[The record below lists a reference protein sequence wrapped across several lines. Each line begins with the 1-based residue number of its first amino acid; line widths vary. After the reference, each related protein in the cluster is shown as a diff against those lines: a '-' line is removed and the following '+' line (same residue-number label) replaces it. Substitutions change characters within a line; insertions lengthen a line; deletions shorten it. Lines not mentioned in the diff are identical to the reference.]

1 MSLIRRA
8 AFAVTLIV
16 AALTLRAVEYS
27 SELNITYCNVDGREL
42 KLNAFLPKGIDKPAP
57 VMVDIH
63 GGWWEGGAKA
73 MSIEHMWGGG
83 NLAPIAMDRGIAFFS
98 IDYRLAKPGAV
109 TPEEWKQGGFP
120 EEIRDCRNAIRF
132 IRKNAARFNIDPE
145 RIGCFGGSAGSHL
158 SAMCAVVP
166 EDFDDGGPTEELK
179 GVSAK
184 VCNAFSF
191 VGPWD
196 FVDQWND
203 APNDVLPDGTFR
215 KAPGIKVDKDGK
227 VMLDKN
233 GRPMQMQDD
242 ARPRHR
248 RNFKGI
254 IPDTEEHKALYR
266 KMSPIGHVRKDVA
279 PLLICDGELDPI
291 VPGVPGKSIHEKF
304 QAVGADTTYWMS
316 PKAGHAFPSGEGF
329 PKVLGDFL
337 DRTLKLK

>member
-1 MSLIRRA
+1 MSLIPRFAFAAALVVA
-8 AFAVTLIV
+8 AF
-16 AALTLRAVEYS
+16 TLRAVEYS
-27 SELNITYCNVDGREL
+27 SELNITYCTVDGREL

-63 GGWWEGGAKA
+63 GGWWEGGAK
-73 MSIEHMWGGG
+73 SNSPEQMWGGRRAE
-83 NLAPIAMDRGIAFFS
+83 LAPIAMGKGIAFFS
-98 IDYRLAKPGAV
+98 IDYRLAKSGAV
-109 TPEEWKQGGFP
+109 TPDQYKEGGFP

-166 EDFDDGGPTEELK
+166 EDFDDGGPTDDLK
-179 GVSAK
+179 GISAK

-196 FVDQWND
+196 FVQQWNE
-203 APNDVLPDGTFR
+203 APDDVNADGTFR
-215 KAPGIKVDKDGK
+215 KADGNIKH
-227 VMLDKN
+227 
-233 GRPMQMQDD
+233 D

-254 IPDTEEHKALYR
+254 IPDTDEHKALYR
-266 KMSPIGHVRKDVA
+266 KMSPIGHIRKDVA

-291 VPGVPGKSIHEKF
+291 VPGLHGKIIHAKF
-304 QAVGADTTYWMS
+304 QEVGADTTYWMS
-316 PKAGHAFPSGEGF
+316 PKAGHAFPSGDGF
-329 PKVLGDFL
+329 PKVLSDFL

>member
-1 MSLIRRA
+1 MILIHRV
-8 AFAVTLIV
+8 AVIAVFLC
-16 AALTLRAVEYS
+16 ACALRATEYDIQKD
-27 SELNITYCNVDGREL
+27 ITYCTVENKDGKKFEL
-42 KLNAFLPKGIDKPAP
+42 KFNAFLPKGIDKPAP

-63 GGWWEGGAKA
+63 GGWWEGGKKSD
-73 MSIEHMWGGG
+73 SIIGMWGGPV
-83 NLAPIAMDRGIAFFS
+83 LSKIATDRGIAFFS
-98 IDYRLAKPGAV
+98 IDYRLGKD
-109 TPEEWKQGGFP
+109 GGFP

-132 IRKNAARFNIDPE
+132 IRKNAAKFNIDPE

-166 EDFDDGGPTEELK
+166 EDFDDGGPTEDLK

-196 FVDQWND
+196 FVEQWNE
-203 APNDVLPDGTFR
+203 APDDVNPDGTFR
-215 KAPGIKVDKDGK
+215 PANPKIR
-227 VMLDKN
+227 N
-233 GRPMQMQDD
+233 D

-279 PLLICDGELDPI
+279 PLLICDGEIDDV
-291 VPGVPGKSIHEKF
+291 VPGHPGQSITEKF
-304 QAVGADTTYWMS
+304 KAVGADATYWMS
-316 PKAGHAFPSGEGF
+316 PKIGHAFPGGEGF
-329 PKVLGDFL
+329 EKVLADFL
-337 DRTLKLK
+337 DRTLKIK

>member
-1 MSLIRRA
+1 MARLALFFSVVFA
-8 AFAVTLIV
+8 AVLYAGD
-16 AALTLRAVEYS
+16 AAQIADPNFGYKV
-27 SELNITYCNVDGREL
+27 ELNIAYCTLENGKEL
-42 KLNAFLPKGIDKPAP
+42 KLNAFIPPEAKAPTP

-63 GGWWEGGAKA
+63 GGWWEGGSKSATL
-73 MSIEHMWGGG
+73 MRTWGGREMG
-83 NLAPIAMDRGIAFFS
+83 LWARQKINDGKPVAFFS
-98 IDYRLAKPGAV
+98 IDYRLGK
-109 TPEEWKQGGFP
+109 EGGFP

-145 RIGCFGGSAGSHL
+145 RIGCYGGSAGSHL

-166 EDFDDGGPTEELK
+166 EDFDDGGPCADLK

-196 FVDQWND
+196 FVKQWD
-203 APNDVLPDGTFR
+203 EAPNDVNADGTFR
-215 KAPGIKVDKDGK
+215 AADAKIPH
-227 VMLDKN
+227 
-233 GRPMQMQDD
+233 D

-279 PLLICDGELDPI
+279 PILICDGEIDPV
-291 VPGVPGKSIHEKF
+291 VPGLHGKIIQEEFKK
-304 QAVGADTTYWMS
+304 VGADTTYWMS
-316 PKAGHAFPSGEGF
+316 PRAGHAFPSGPGF
-329 PKVLGDFL
+329 EKVLADFL

>member
-8 AFAVTLIV
+8 AFA
-16 AALTLRAVEYS
+16 AALIFASLVLRAVEYS
-27 SELNITYCNVDGREL
+27 SELNITYCTVDGREL

-63 GGWWEGGAKA
+63 GGWWESGAKSG
-73 MSIEHMWGGG
+73 SIEQMWGGMRAQ
-83 NLAPIAMDRGIAFFS
+83 LAPIAMSKGIAFFS
-98 IDYRLAKPGAV
+98 IDYRMGKPGAV
-109 TPEEWKQGGFP
+109 TPEQWQEGGFP

-166 EDFDDGGPTEELK
+166 EDFDDGGPTEDLK

-196 FVDQWND
+196 FVEQWIE
-203 APNDVLPDGTFR
+203 APSDELPGGLFR
-215 KAPGIKVDKDGK
+215 KAEGAIK
-227 VMLDKN
+227 N
-233 GRPMQMQDD
+233 D

-279 PLLICDGELDPI
+279 PLLICDGEVDPI
-291 VPGVPGKSIHEKF
+291 VPGMPGKRIHAKF
-304 QAVGADTTYWMS
+304 QEVGADTTYWMS
-316 PKAGHAFPSGEGF
+316 PHAGHAFPSGEGF
-329 PKVLGDFL
+329 PKVLSDFL
-337 DRTLKLK
+337 DRTLKIK

>member
-1 MSLIRRA
+1 MPLTRRI
-8 AFAVTLIV
+8 AFAATLIV
-16 AALTLRAVEYS
+16 AAFTLRAAESISETYTK
-27 SELNITYCNVDGREL
+27 ELNITYCTVDGHEL
-42 KLNAFLPKGIDKPAP
+42 KLNAFLPKGIAKPAP

-63 GGWWEGGAKA
+63 GGWWESGAKSN
-73 MSIEHMWGGG
+73 SIEQMWGGSRAQ
-83 NLAPIAMDRGIAFFS
+83 LAPIAMSKGIAFFS
-98 IDYRLAKPGAV
+98 IDYRLAKAGAV
-109 TPEEWKQGGFP
+109 TPEAWKEGGFP

-132 IRKNAARFNIDPE
+132 IRKNAARFNIDPD

-166 EDFDDGGPTEELK
+166 EDFDDGGPTEDLK
-179 GVSAK
+179 GISPK

-196 FVDQWND
+196 FVKQWD
-203 APNDVLPDGTFR
+203 EAPEDVNADGTFR
-215 KAPGIKVDKDGK
+215 PANPKIPH
-227 VMLDKN
+227 
-233 GRPMQMQDD
+233 D

-266 KMSPIGHVRKDVA
+266 KMSPIGHIRKDIA

-291 VPGVPGKSIHEKF
+291 VPGLHGKIIHAKF
-304 QAVGADTTYWMS
+304 QEVGADTTYWMS

-329 PKVLGDFL
+329 GKVLSDFL

>member
-8 AFAVTLIV
+8 AFAAMLIL
-16 AALTLRAVEYS
+16 AAFTLRAVEYAT
-27 SELNITYCNVDGREL
+27 ELNITYCTVNDREL
-42 KLNAFLPKGIDKPAP
+42 KLNAFLPKGVDKPAP

-63 GGWWEGGAKA
+63 GGWWESGSKA
-73 MSIEHMWGGG
+73 RSIPQMWGGPE
-83 NLAPIAMDRGIAFFS
+83 LAQIAMDKGIAFFS
-98 IDYRLAKPGAV
+98 IDYRLAKAGAV
-109 TPEEWKQGGFP
+109 TPDQYTEGGFP

-132 IRKNAARFNIDPE
+132 IRKNAARFNIDPD

-166 EDFDDGGPTEELK
+166 GDFDDGGPTDDLK

-184 VCNAFSF
+184 VSNAFSF

-196 FVDQWND
+196 FVKQWD
-203 APNDVLPDGTFR
+203 EAPSDELPGGLFR
-215 KAPGIKVDKDGK
+215 KADANVKH
-227 VMLDKN
+227 
-233 GRPMQMQDD
+233 D

-254 IPDTEEHKALYR
+254 IPDTDEHKELYR

-291 VPGVPGKSIHEKF
+291 VPGLHGKIIHEKF

-316 PKAGHAFPSGEGF
+316 PKAGHAFPSGDGF
-329 PKVLGDFL
+329 PKVLSDFL
-337 DRTLKLK
+337 DRTLKIK

>member
-1 MSLIRRA
+1 MKLNRF
-8 AFAVTLIV
+8 FAMTTLFT
-16 AALTLRAVEYS
+16 AALTFLLASSVVCVRAAEVPYPEIRTPGYDTQKD
-27 SELNITYCNVDGREL
+27 ITYCTVDGKEL

-63 GGWWEGGAKA
+63 GGWWESGAKSP
-73 MSIEHMWGGG
+73 SIIQMWGGQR
-83 NLAPIAMDRGIAFFS
+83 LAQVAISKGIAFFS
-98 IDYRLAKPGAV
+98 IDYRLGK
-109 TPEEWKQGGFP
+109 EGGFP

-132 IRKNAARFNIDPE
+132 IRKNAQRFNIDPE

-166 EDFDDGGPTEELK
+166 EDFDDGGPAEELK

-184 VCNAFSF
+184 VSNAFSF

-196 FVDQWND
+196 FVKQWDD
-203 APNDVLPDGTFR
+203 APNDVNPDGTFR
-215 KAPGIKVDKDGK
+215 RANPAMK
-227 VMLDKN
+227 
-233 GRPMQMQDD
+233 DD

-254 IPDTEEHKALYR
+254 IPDTEEHKELYR

-279 PLLICDGELDPI
+279 PLLICDGELDPV
-291 VPGVPGKSIHEKF
+291 VPGLHGKIIHAKF
-304 QAVGADTTYWMS
+304 QAAGADTTYWMS
-316 PKAGHAFPSGEGF
+316 PQAGHAFPSGAGF
-329 PKVLGDFL
+329 DEVLSNFL

>member
-1 MSLIRRA
+1 MSFIRRV
-8 AFAVTLIV
+8 AFVATLLV
-16 AALTLRAVEYS
+16 AALTLHAVEYS
-27 SELNITYCNVDGREL
+27 TEMNIPYCTVDGHEL
-42 KLNAFLPKGIDKPAP
+42 KLNAFLPVGVDKPAP

-63 GGWWEGGAKA
+63 GGWWESGSKA
-73 MSIEHMWGGG
+73 PTIQRMWGGEA
-83 NLAPIAMDRGIAFFS
+83 LAQIAMSKGIAFFS
-98 IDYRLAKPGAV
+98 IDYRLAKAGAV
-109 TPEEWKQGGFP
+109 TPDAWKEGGFP

-132 IRKNAARFNIDPE
+132 IRKNAKRFNIDPD

-184 VCNAFSF
+184 VSNAFSF

-196 FVDQWND
+196 FVQQWEE
-203 APNDVLPDGTFR
+203 APTDELPGGVFR
-215 KAPGIKVDKDGK
+215 KADNNIK
-227 VMLDKN
+227 
-233 GRPMQMQDD
+233 DD

-254 IPDTEEHKALYR
+254 IPDTDEHKALYR

-291 VPGVPGKSIHEKF
+291 VPGLEGKSIHAKF
-304 QAVGADTTYWMS
+304 QEVGADTTYWMS

-329 PKVLGDFL
+329 PQVLSDFL